1 MRHAKFHFRTGYPP
15 HLVFVRDSRFGCIIA
30 VASGNTRLRLVTSRR
45 NGAGFNI
52 SPPGACPP
60 TISSPPLYPPFNRF
74 FSSAQ
79 QKGARAPPPP
89 PNMNTNTNTNTNI
102 FPEARETR
110 FPRFRD
116 TNRSCDSAPAAI
128 NEGRAVNCSRLRRI
142 SERSLSP
149 DLKLFL
155 PSAIITIDDECQDDR
170 TTPFHHTAP
179 SSSREEILRVRS
191 R

>member
-1 MRHAKFHFRTGYPP
+1 MSSN
-15 HLVFVRDSRFGCIIA
+15 HL
-30 VASGNTRLRLVTSRR
+30 L
-45 NGAGFNI
+45 
-52 SPPGACPP
+52 SPSLP
-60 TISSPPLYPPFNRF
+60 TFQF

-79 QKGARAPPPP
+79 QKGARAPPPPP

-170 TTPFHHTAP
+170 TTPFP
-179 SSSREEILRVRS
+179 RRSLVESRRNFKSSVAIGKVADPTQTGRVETRACIGWKV
-191 R
+191 RGEWGALFVRFVERDEL